1 MRKVGLFTDFIY
13 QVDENVDKI
22 LSQIM
27 DEYEL
32 LDIKYNDEYTIT
44 LRFGNNILVE
54 AWNSGRYY
62 AWLSEGKVITN
73 GKLFFTW
80 CDGRPRRKTMNRLL
94 ELMNEMLGK
103 KIKTIGNV

>member
-32 LDIKYNDEYTIT
+32 LDIKYNGE
-44 LRFGNNILVE
+44 
-54 AWNSGRYY
+54 
-62 AWLSEGKVITN
+62 
-73 GKLFFTW
+73 
-80 CDGRPRRKTMNRLL
+80 
-94 ELMNEMLGK
+94 
-103 KIKTIGNV
+103 